1 MKRNNGRKGSA
12 ASWTILHSKSVV
24 SILHGLH
31 IAVFYISY
39 HVSLMKIPYLIV
51 EWLLC
56 YLLLKHFKNVSH
68 LNYLNTFIKDLK
80 IKLSNNHRK
89 DVLL

>member
-1 MKRNNGRKGSA
+1 MDNFTFKFCCVHFT
-12 ASWTILHSKSVV
+12 W
-24 SILHGLH
+24 

-56 YLLLKHFKNVSH
+56 YLLLKHLKNVSH
-68 LNYLNTFIKDLK
+68 LNI
-80 IKLSNNHRK
+80 
-89 DVLL
+89 